1 MGSMDPGLLFIP
13 GPVPLPPE
21 VREEMVKAALPHY
34 GDAWVKAHSET
45 HDMLRYLWSAPD
57 AHVFPIAG
65 PGHAALAVAP
75 ALWESVDPTSVEG
88 WYLNLFTWDRYERE
102 WGDWHPTP
110 TTISSN
116 LFYAFHRALTLLR
129 KEGLEARVARHAKVA
144 AKLRAGLID
153 LGFKP
158 VGPAAHLSN
167 TVACLTPPEGVDPM
181 RLVRRLK
188 EEHNI
193 YISGG
198 LGPLRGK
205 TIRIGTMGTQAD
217 LETID
222 WLLKAMR
229 ASL

>member
-1 MGSMDPGLLFIP
+1 
-13 GPVPLPPE
+13 V
-21 VREEMVKAALPHY
+21 
-34 GDAWVKAHSET
+34 
-45 HDMLRYLWSAPD
+45 
-57 AHVFPIAG
+57 
-65 PGHAALAVAP
+65 AVSP
-75 ALWESVDPTSVEG
+75 ALWESADPATVEG

-102 WGDWHPTP
+102 RGDWNPTP

-129 KEGLEARVARHAKVA
+129 KEGLEARIVRHAKVA

-153 LGFKP
+153 LGFTA
-158 VGPAAHLSN
+158 VGPPAHLSN
-167 TVACLTPPEGVDPM
+167 TVACLTPPTGVDPM